1 MSIEPLPISEGVSR
15 AKVVCD
21 MCGRDEVVPCAY
33 QLSPTHHK
41 KVPNLGQV
49 RARAQA
55 MGWAY
60 VKNKFHCS
68 YCEAERKDKAMK
80 GKVVQMAQKKPEEP
94 REPSKRQRIDIFTM
108 LAEVYDI
115 DAGRYMQGDTDETVA
130 SVLDVMPGWVAQ
142 IRESEFGPDGGNE
155 DIEALVAKVDDWAN
169 QLDAAKT
176 SLKTLETT
184 IARLDATG
192 KTLSGDL
199 DRIKKAVGPR
209 TMKKAGVK

>member
-1 MSIEPLPISEGVSR
+1 MSIEPLPIGEGVSR

-55 MGWAY
+55 MGWACI
-60 VKNKFHCS
+60 KNKFHCS

-80 GKVVQMAQKKPEEP
+80 GKVVQMAQKKTEEP
-94 REPSKRQRIDIFTM
+94 PEPSKRQRIDIFTM

-115 DAGRYMQGDTDETVA
+115 DAGRYLQGDTDETVA
-130 SVLDVMPGWVAQ
+130 SVLGVMPGWVAQ

-155 DIEALVAKVDDWAN
+155 DIEALVAKLDDWTN
-169 QLDAAKT
+169 QVDAAQ
-176 SLKTLETT
+176 KTLESMKATFD
-184 IARLDATG
+184 RLKATG
-192 KTLSGDL
+192 ETMSADL